1 MSAVTAQLVFAF
13 VSHSKTKFSL
23 DEGHMISRNFTTYPE
38 QQQKEI
44 YSSSFDNK
52 LPSLSKMHYFQT
64 YVNMKAT
71 YRTRQSRENVSKLI
85 RRQ

>member
-13 VSHSKTKFSL
+13 VSHSKTQFSL

-44 YSSSFDNK
+44 YSSSFDNIIYIFED
-52 LPSLSKMHYFQT
+52 L
-64 YVNMKAT
+64 
-71 YRTRQSRENVSKLI
+71 
-85 RRQ
+85 

>member
-1 MSAVTAQLVFAF
+1 MSAVTAQLFFAF
-13 VSHSKTKFSL
+13 VSHSKTQFSL

-38 QQQKEI
+38 QQKEI

-52 LPSLSKMHYFQT
+52 LPALSKMHYFQT

-71 YRTRQSRENVSKLI
+71 RRTRQPRENVSTLI
-85 RRQ
+85 RRK

>member
-13 VSHSKTKFSL
+13 VSHSKTQFSL

-38 QQQKEI
+38 HQQKEI

-52 LPSLSKMHYFQT
+52 LPALSKMHYLQT
-64 YVNMKAT
+64 YGNMKAT
-71 YRTRQSRENVSKLI
+71 RRTRQPRENVSKLT
-85 RRQ
+85 RRK